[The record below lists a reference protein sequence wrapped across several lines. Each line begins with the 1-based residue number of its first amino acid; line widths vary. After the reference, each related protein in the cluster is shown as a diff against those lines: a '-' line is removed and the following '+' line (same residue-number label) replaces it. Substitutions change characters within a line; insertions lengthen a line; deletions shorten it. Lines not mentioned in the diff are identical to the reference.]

1 MNPFLQCAADLGLNT
16 DSQPGSGAA
25 QLALLC
31 RVAGAQYSGSW
42 AGGNPHQEVKRLC
55 LVGGDSFGFR
65 EFAVILASAE
75 TRFNQRP

>member
-1 MNPFLQCAADLGLNT
+1 MNPFLQCALDLGLSL

-42 AGGNPHQEVKRLC
+42 SGGNPHSEVKRLC
-55 LVGGDSFGFR
+55 LVGGDSFGYR
-65 EFAVILASAE
+65 EFAVILTSAE
-75 TRFNQRP
+75 TRFASR